1 MSDYIKI
8 DLNGLKNKFEHE
20 LSFFNDYLKFNNEK
34 LSQRQDLLKSY
45 FQQDIKENPDAP
57 SLLKE
62 IYYLDFNKI
71 PSYFYHSSIVS
82 LYSLLENN
90 LTSICDKIQSDTD
103 LVIGLSDLGGVNIIQ
118 KARKFLIKFAAID
131 FSVVDKEWLRITD
144 YQKLR
149 NLIVHSNS
157 QLKSSDN
164 NNGNDDF
171 KIISKFKGI
180 DIDNHN
186 HIFYIT
192 NYKILI
198 DFLKIIENF
207 IQNIISQIEE
217 SSFRRFYFVSKDF
230 LPF

>member
-8 DLNGLKNKFEHE
+8 DLNDLKKKFKHE
-20 LSFFNDYLKFNNEK
+20 LIFFKDYLKFNNEK
-34 LSQRQDLLKSY
+34 LSQRQDQLNSY
-45 FQQDIKENPDAP
+45 LQHDILENPDAEI
-57 SLLKE
+57 LLKE
-62 IYYLDFNKI
+62 MYYLDFNKI

-90 LTSICDKIQSDTD
+90 LTSICDKVQSDTN
-103 LVIGLSDLGGVNIIQ
+103 LVIGLNDLGGVNIVQ
-118 KARKFLIKFAAID
+118 KARKFLIKFAEID

-157 QLKSSDN
+157 QFKASDN

-192 NYKILI
+192 NHDILL
-198 DFLKIIENF
+198 DFLKIIEIF
-207 IQNIISQIEE
+207 IQNIISQIEV
-217 SSFRRFYFVSKDF
+217 SSFRRFHFVSKDF